1 MPASS
6 GLFSRDREPEPLGHW
21 LAKNLPRRLFP
32 DGDVEAYSN
41 YGVALAG
48 YVVER
53 VSGEPFADYMQR
65 HILGPLGM
73 SHSTFRQPLP
83 DDLAPL
89 MAKGYRTS
97 DAPPLGFFET
107 IAAAPA
113 GGLSATAADM
123 GRFIRALM
131 NGGAL
136 DGVRILPKARLDEM
150 MAPADATSA
159 GYLGLAFFGTKIA
172 GHESIGHDGA
182 TTAFFSE
189 LRFFPEQGIGVFVSR
204 DGIGRI
210 RAARELPA
218 PATVVAQRFL
228 PNVTEWE
235 DARGASF
242 KSEEGVAGIYQTSRR
257 AESSFMR
264 FSTLLAQIVV
274 KVDDAG
280 HVRGFPAIWP
290 YGEGFAWKRL
300 ERNLYQGPSG
310 ERVAFIDK
318 GGSGSYL
325 ARPAIWFQRVPWW
338 LDLRW
343 IAPAFLASVWVI
355 LLTLLGWPVA
365 TLWRYWRKRRWSE
378 DAGDRRY
385 HLSARMVLL
394 VDAAVIAAVA
404 VLFVK
409 SADLT
414 IFNDALDPLLL
425 AIYGLAW
432 LGVFGAILVLLTAIR
447 FWRKG
452 VGSRW
457 SRVHHTLMAA
467 SCVMLGWF
475 FLTFNIAGTTLT
487 Y

>member
-1 MPASS
+1 
-6 GLFSRDREPEPLGHW
+6 
-21 LAKNLPRRLFP
+21 
-32 DGDVEAYSN
+32 
-41 YGVALAG
+41 
-48 YVVER
+48 
-53 VSGEPFADYMQR
+53 MQR

-89 MAKGYRTS
+89 MARGYRTS

-113 GGLSATAADM
+113 GGLSATAADI

-131 NGGAL
+131 NGDTL
-136 DGVRILPKARLDEM
+136 DGVRILPQARLDEM
-150 MAPADATSA
+150 MAPASATSA
-159 GYLGLAFFGTKIA
+159 GYLGLGFFGTKVG
-172 GHESIGHDGA
+172 GHDSIGHDGI
-182 TTAFFSE
+182 TLTFFSE
-189 LRFFPEQGIGVFVSR
+189 LRFFPDQGVGVFVSR

-210 RAARELPA
+210 KAARELPA
-218 PATVVAQRFL
+218 PATLIARRFL
-228 PNVTEWE
+228 PKATEWGE
-235 DARGASF
+235 ALAEPGDADM
-242 KSEEGVAGIYQTSRR
+242 AGIYQTSRR
-257 AESSFMR
+257 ADSSFTR
-264 FSTLLAQIVV
+264 LSTLLAQIVV
-274 KVDDAG
+274 KIDSAG
-280 HVRGFPAIWP
+280 HVRGFPALWP
-290 YGEGFAWKRL
+290 YGAGFAWKRL
-300 ERNLYQGPSG
+300 GRNLYQGPSG
-310 ERVAFIDK
+310 GRVAFIDK

-343 IAPAFLASVWVI
+343 IAPALVVSTGVV
-355 LLTLLGWPVA
+355 LVTLLGWPVA
-365 TLWRYWRKRRWSE
+365 TLWRYRRKRRWS
-378 DAGDRRY
+378 DDGGDRRY
-385 HLSARMVLL
+385 HLAARMVLL

-432 LGVFGAILVLLTAIR
+432 LGVFGAILVLLVAIR

-452 VGSRW
+452 AGSRW

-467 SCVMLGWF
+467 SSVMLGWF